1 MPTQNRSQNQFIR
14 RLSDRINNLSFKLP
28 RFNLRPYLPTTPLL
42 KLKLP
47 HLPKPKLKLKPPKIS
62 LPKLKLPK
70 LKLPQLPP
78 LKLKFPRLKLRRLR
92 LHHLPKI
99 TPLNTIIVISI
110 IILSIILFKDLPS
123 PGKLASGEFPVSTKI
138 YDRHGQLL
146 YEIYADQN
154 RTPIKLESLPEH
166 VKQATIAIED
176 KNFYKHHGFAWEGI
190 TRAFLNII
198 FKKSLQ
204 GGSTITQQLVKTAL
218 LTPERTL
225 KRKIREALL
234 AVITEIR
241 YSKDQILEM
250 YLNHVPYGGTSYGI
264 EQASQRYFA
273 KPAKDLNLA
282 ESALLAGLPQA
293 PTRYSPF
300 GPNPE
305 TAKQRQEQVLN
316 RMLEDDYISQEQQQ
330 KAFQQPLRLAP
341 QTTNIKA
348 PHFVLYIKQL
358 LVDKY
363 GQHQVEKGGLRITT
377 SLDLDLQQYAEAVIA
392 TETAKLKRMKVSNA
406 AALVTKP
413 RTGEILAMVGSKDYF
428 DPEIDGNVNLTTSL
442 RQPGSSIKPIN
453 YAVGLL
459 KGYTPATMFLDVPV
473 CFHVPGQ
480 PPYCPRN
487 YDSQFH
493 GPNQMRF
500 TLGNSYNI
508 PAVKMLAAN
517 TVEAMIAT
525 ASAMGITTF
534 EDPSRYGLSLT
545 LGGGE
550 VKMVDMAVA
559 FGVFANSGLRVELTP
574 ILEVKNYLGTV
585 LEKIDLENELPAGEK
600 VLPPEVTYLISHILL
615 DNNAR
620 TAAFGSSSELVIP
633 NHAVSVKTGTT
644 DDLRDNWTIG
654 FTPSYLVTTWIGNN
668 DNTPMNPYLVSGV
681 TGAAPIW
688 HDIITQVLADQPD
701 EWPNKP
707 ENIIGLQVCN
717 LTGLLPTADQGCE
730 TRYEFFIKGQEP
742 KPETNI
748 KRGIWIDKDTHL
760 PPIPGKT
767 DNLELQEHLILSDP
781 VQQDYCLTCPKTID
795 EQGHIQE
802 PIYNLIPVTTGWITK
817 PQTP

>member
-1 MPTQNRSQNQFIR
+1 MSARSRSKSSPKFSKSLNRLIS
-14 RLSDRINNLSFKLP
+14 RLSKQFSF
-28 RFNLRPYLPTTPLL
+28 
-42 KLKLP
+42 
-47 HLPKPKLKLKPPKIS
+47 PKLKPLSAPILKFIHS
-62 LPKLKLPK
+62 LPQPK
-70 LKLPQLPP
+70 NKPFALAIAIFILIL
-78 LKLKFPRLKLRRLR
+78 LF
-92 LHHLPKI
+92 
-99 TPLNTIIVISI
+99 II
-110 IILSIILFKDLPS
+110 FKDLPS
-123 PGKLASGEFPVSTKI
+123 PGKLGSGEFPVSTKI
-138 YDRHGQLL
+138 FDRNGQLL

-154 RTPIKLESLPEH
+154 RTPIKIENLPEH
-166 VKQATIAIED
+166 VTQATIAIED

-198 FKKSLQ
+198 FKKNLQ

-234 AVITEIR
+234 AMFTEVR
-241 YSKDQILEM
+241 YSKNQILEM

-282 ESALLAGLPQA
+282 EAALLAGLPQA

-305 TAKQRQEQVLN
+305 ASKQRQQQVLD
-316 RMLEDDYISQEQQQ
+316 RMLEDDYITSDQYQQALDQ
-330 KAFQQPLRLAP
+330 SLTYAP
-341 QTTNIKA
+341 QTSNIKA

-363 GQHQVEKGGLRITT
+363 GQHLVEKGGLHVTT
-377 SLDLDLQQYAEAVIA
+377 SLDLNLQQYAEAVIA
-392 TETAKLKRMKVSNA
+392 TESARLERFKVSNA

-428 DPEIDGNVNLTTSL
+428 NTEIDGNVNLTTSL

-473 CFHVPGQ
+473 CFQVPGQ

-487 YDSQFH
+487 YDNQFH
-493 GPNQMRF
+493 GPAQMRF
-500 TLGNSYNI
+500 ALGNSYNI

-534 EDPSRYGLSLT
+534 TDPSRYGLSLT

-550 VKMVDMAVA
+550 VKMIDMAVA
-559 FGVFANSGLRVELTP
+559 FGVFANSGLRVELNP
-574 ILEVKNYLGTV
+574 ILEVNDYLGNS
-585 LEKIDLENELPAGEK
+585 LEKIDLTTELPIGEK
-600 VLPPEVTYLISHILL
+600 VLPPEITFLISHILL

-620 TAAFGSSSELVIP
+620 SAAFGANSELLIP
-633 NHAVSVKTGTT
+633 NHTVSVKTGTT

-654 FTPSYLVTTWIGNN
+654 FTPSYLVATWIGNN

-688 HDIITQVLADQPD
+688 HDIITQILTDQPD
-701 EWPNKP
+701 EWPTRP

-717 LTGLLPTADQGCE
+717 LSGNLPTADQACE
-730 TRYEFFIKGQEP
+730 TRYEYFIKGQEP
-742 KPETNI
+742 KPETNL
-748 KRGIWIDKDTHL
+748 KRGIWIDKDTNQ
-760 PPIPGKT
+760 PPVPNKT

-781 VQQDYCLTCPKTID
+781 VQQDYCLTCTKTID
-795 EQGHIQE
+795 DQGRIQE
-802 PIYNLIPVTTGWITK
+802 PPYTLVQTAANWITK
-817 PQTP
+817 PQSP